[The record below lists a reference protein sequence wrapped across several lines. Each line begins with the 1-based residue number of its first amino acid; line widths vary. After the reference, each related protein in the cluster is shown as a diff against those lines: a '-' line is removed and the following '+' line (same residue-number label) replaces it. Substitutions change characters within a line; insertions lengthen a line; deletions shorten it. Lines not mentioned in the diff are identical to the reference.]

1 MSVTQLVN
9 KMEGSITK
17 VINNHL
23 KNNPKVEGSFTTWD
37 AELKKNWPQ
46 IINPPLYYNTKD
58 PMARKECKWTPPPQD
73 WIKLNFDGASRGNPG
88 IAGLGFILRDHKGQ
102 WLAQRAKPLGHTTNN
117 LAELE
122 AVKEGL
128 TLCNRI
134 NIRKLIIEGDS
145 QIILNALRKRTTP
158 NWRIN
163 SSLEEAIKKID
174 NIEEVIIQ
182 HIYREGNTEADK
194 LANEGADGK
203 EIFLI
208 KPELKTLT

>member
-1 MSVTQLVN
+1 
-9 KMEGSITK
+9 
-17 VINNHL
+17 
-23 KNNPKVEGSFTTWD
+23 
-37 AELKKNWPQ
+37 
-46 IINPPLYYNTKD
+46 
-58 PMARKECKWTPPPQD
+58 MARKECKWTPPPQD

-134 NIRKLIIEGDS
+134 KIRKLIIEGDS